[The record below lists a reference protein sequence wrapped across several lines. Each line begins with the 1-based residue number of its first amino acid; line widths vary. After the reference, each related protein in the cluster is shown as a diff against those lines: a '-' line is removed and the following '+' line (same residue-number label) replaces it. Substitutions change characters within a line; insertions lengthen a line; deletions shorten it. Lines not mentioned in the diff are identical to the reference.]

1 MPRRK
6 GEIYFHRK
14 GEYVRESLGSEKGCK
29 KGEYRIKDLGNGR
42 KLLLCIRKKKGPE
55 GGKTKAVALLR
66 DKDIDLRTVENKKV
80 RKAAKKL
87 RELNKESSETN
98 LIRLALKSLTV
109 SLRLQHE
116 SSGNRSRS
124 S

>member
-1 MPRRK
+1 MPRKK
-6 GEIYFHRK
+6 GEVYYYPK
-14 GEYVRESLGSEKGCK
+14 GEYVREALGSERGCK
-29 KGEYRIKDLGNGR
+29 KGAYRIKDLGNGR

-87 RELNKESSETN
+87 RELNKESSEAS
-98 LIRLALKSLTV
+98 LIRLALRSLTI
-109 SLRLQHE
+109 SLRLSHD